1 MMLIRTSTESWNAE
15 YTVQGNRD
23 AQIVRIKSRSSI
35 TVVIAKIME
44 NLPLVGKT
52 VTYYISVPNYGIA
65 LPEIESL
72 NESAWIVDKLLVRNM
87 PRADAVTIAQVLRD
101 DFEKR
106 GETKWQRNTEF
117 IMSYQRMRRP
127 KSPLRNSGISEDIVP

>member
-1 MMLIRTSTESWNAE
+1 MVLIRTSTETWSAE

-23 AQIVRIKSRSSI
+23 AQIVSI

-44 NLPLVGKT
+44 NLPLVGTT

-101 DFEKR
+101 VLKNEVKQNDNEI
-106 GETKWQRNTEF
+106 Q
-117 IMSYQRMRRP
+117 S
-127 KSPLRNSGISEDIVP
+127 L

>member
-35 TVVIAKIME
+35 IAKIME

-101 DFEKR
+101 VLKNEVKQN
-106 GETKWQRNTEF
+106 GNEIQ
-117 IMSYQRMRRP
+117 S
-127 KSPLRNSGISEDIVP
+127 L

>member
-72 NESAWIVDKLLVRNM
+72 NESAWIDDKLLVRNM

-101 DFEKR
+101 VLKNEVKQN
-106 GETKWQRNTEF
+106 GNEIQ
-117 IMSYQRMRRP
+117 S
-127 KSPLRNSGISEDIVP
+127 L

>member
-1 MMLIRTSTESWNAE
+1 MVLIRTSTETWSAE
-15 YTVQGNRD
+15 YTVLGNRD

-44 NLPLVGKT
+44 NLPLVGTT

-72 NESAWIVDKLLVRNM
+72 NESAWIVDRLLVRNM
-87 PRADAVTIAQVLRD
+87 PRVDAVTIAQVLRD
-101 DFEKR
+101 VLKNEVKQN
-106 GETKWQRNTEF
+106 GNEIQ
-117 IMSYQRMRRP
+117 S
-127 KSPLRNSGISEDIVP
+127 L

>member
-1 MMLIRTSTESWNAE
+1 MCVLNLVQVLQLLLQKSWKT
-15 YTVQGNRD
+15 Y
-23 AQIVRIKSRSSI
+23 
-35 TVVIAKIME
+35 
-44 NLPLVGKT
+44 PLVGKT

-101 DFEKR
+101 VLKNEVKQN
-106 GETKWQRNTEF
+106 GNEIQ
-117 IMSYQRMRRP
+117 S
-127 KSPLRNSGISEDIVP
+127 L

>member
-1 MMLIRTSTESWNAE
+1 MMLIRTSTETWNAE
-15 YTVQGNRD
+15 YTVQGSRD

-52 VTYYISVPNYGIA
+52 ITYYISVPNYGIA
-65 LPEIESL
+65 LPEIENL

-87 PRADAVTIAQVLRD
+87 PRVDAVAIAQV
-101 DFEKR
+101 
-106 GETKWQRNTEF
+106 
-117 IMSYQRMRRP
+117 RRVVL
-127 KSPLRNSGISEDIVP
+127 KNEVKENMHERRRL